1 MAFYKA
7 NDKYSATLSSGY
19 TDGQTTLSVNVVPD
33 NVPTYVCV
41 AKGTSK
47 ETIFIVTGKTLNSL
61 TGVSRLKGYV
71 GDLDAQMPVTCLNN
85 AEFLNQYAVGLGVE
99 DWITDDYAATIALN
113 VDSEAGGG
121 KKHYIELTGNADLT
135 LANVSNGD
143 IFMIA
148 IKQGGAGSKLINN
161 WFSGVVWVDGVA
173 PTLTTTVGKV
183 DIFIFVELLGSYY
196 GYVVGQN
203 S

>member
-1 MAFYKA
+1 MAFYLA
-7 NDKYSATLSSGY
+7 NDKYAATLSSGY
-19 TDGQTTLSVNVVPD
+19 TAGASTLSVTVVPD
-33 NVPTYVCV
+33 NVPTLVCV
-41 AKGTSK
+41 AKGTAS
-47 ETIFIVTGKTLNSL
+47 ETVFSVTGKTLNSL
-61 TGVSRLKGYV
+61 TGVARVKGYT
-71 GDLDAQMPVTCLNN
+71 GNLDTGMPVTCLNN

-99 DWITDDYAATIALN
+99 DWITETYGATIALN

-135 LANVSNGD
+135 LTNVSNGD

-148 IKQGGAGSKLINN
+148 IKQGGAGSKLISN

>member
-1 MAFYKA
+1 MAFYLA
-7 NDKYSATLSSGY
+7 NDKYSATLTSGY
-19 TDGQTTLSVNVVPD
+19 TAGQTTLSVNSVPD

-41 AKGTSK
+41 AKGTAK
-47 ETIFIVTGKTLNSL
+47 ETIFVVTGKTLNSL
-61 TGVSRLKGYV
+61 TGVTRLKGYT
-71 GDLDAQMPVTCLNN
+71 GDLDNGMPVTCLNN

-99 DWITDDYAATIALN
+99 DWINHTYNANISLN

-121 KKHYIELTGNADLT
+121 KKHFVELTGNTTFT
-135 LANVSNGD
+135 LANAQNGD
-143 IFMIA
+143 IFMVG
-148 IKQGGAGSKLINN
+148 IKQGGAGSKLVT
-161 WFSGVVWVDGVA
+161 WFSGIVWVDGVT

-183 DIFIFVELLGSYY
+183 DMFIFVELLGSYY

>member
-1 MAFYKA
+1 MFYKA
-7 NDKYSATLSSGY
+7 NDKYAATLSSGY

-41 AKGTSK
+41 AKGTTK
-47 ETIFIVTGKTLNSL
+47 ETIFAVTGKTLNSL
-61 TGVSRLKGYV
+61 TGVTRLKGYT

-99 DWITDDYAATIALN
+99 DWITETYAAEMSLN
-113 VDSEAGGG
+113 IDSEADGG
-121 KKHYIELTGNADLT
+121 KKHYVELTGNTEFT

-148 IKQGGAGSKLINN
+148 IKQGGAGSKLVT
-161 WFSGVVWVDGVA
+161 WFDGIEWVDGVE
-173 PTLTTTVGKV
+173 PTLTTTAGKV
-183 DIFIFVELLGSYY
+183 DMFIFVELLGSYY